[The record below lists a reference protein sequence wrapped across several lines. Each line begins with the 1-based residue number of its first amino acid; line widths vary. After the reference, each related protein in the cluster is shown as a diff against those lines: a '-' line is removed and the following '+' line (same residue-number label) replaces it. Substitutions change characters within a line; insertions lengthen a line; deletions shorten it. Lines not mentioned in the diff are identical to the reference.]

1 MMFGISRE
9 TVKRMRQ
16 EYPRGCRVV
25 LVRMDDIQAPPVG
38 TEGTVFGVD
47 DIGSIMVRWDNG
59 STLSGAY
66 GEDLCRRIDEEGDQ

>member
-1 MMFGISRE
+1 MFGISRE
-9 TVKRMRQ
+9 TVKRLRQ

-38 TEGTVFGVD
+38 IEGTVYGVD

-59 STLSGAY
+59 SSLSVAY